1 MISTNDKQENDMK
14 TEIEITAQLV
24 QIEECNKIIHHH
36 QTEEDHYIDLRNK
49 MLRNLKLLETKQ
61 KNEI

>member
-1 MISTNDKQENDMK
+1 MK